1 MTEPQ
6 RHNAI
11 LDLLQRQGQISVAD
25 VIDQFDIELP
35 EDLFVR
41 WQGSR

>member
-1 MTEPQ
+1 VN
-6 RHNAI
+6 R
-11 LDLLQRQGQISVAD
+11 